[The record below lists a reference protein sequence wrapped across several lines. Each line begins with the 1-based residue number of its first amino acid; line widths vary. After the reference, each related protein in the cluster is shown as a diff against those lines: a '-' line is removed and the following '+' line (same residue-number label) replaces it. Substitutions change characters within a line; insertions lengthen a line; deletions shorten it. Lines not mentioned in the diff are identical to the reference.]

1 MRVIVKEKKETG
13 ISLAGFSV
21 AFGCTG
27 CSGSAGPGACPPPPP
42 TREICKIGLSKMQ
55 FPAFSGPELGN
66 REGLLR
72 RYIKKCLRKN
82 IHVYGFKRCAT
93 AVLSWLD
100 CSSTA
105 ARH

>member
-27 CSGSAGPGACPPPPP
+27 CSGSAGPGACPPP

-55 FPAFSGPELGN
+55 IPAFSGPELGN

-72 RYIKKCLRKN
+72 RYIKNAHKKIYMCMVSN
-82 IHVYGFKRCAT
+82 V
-93 AVLSWLD
+93 VLLP
-100 CSSTA
+100 C
-105 ARH
+105 